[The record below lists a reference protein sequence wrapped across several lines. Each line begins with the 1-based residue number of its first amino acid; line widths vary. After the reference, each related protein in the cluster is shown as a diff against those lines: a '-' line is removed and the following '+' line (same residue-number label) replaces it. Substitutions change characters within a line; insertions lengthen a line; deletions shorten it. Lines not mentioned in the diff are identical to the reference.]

1 MMDAKYLL
9 EKAFVVLV
17 CGCLIFFLLVGCQ
30 KNAVV
35 TDMTSTVK
43 NTDAVN
49 TTPDQTTFVP
59 TSFSP
64 DDLKVAQL
72 IAVLEAPV
80 GDGEGELAYGAIGD
94 NGIAMDGPND
104 FAVAAN
110 GDIYVL
116 DNYHGNGDDRISV
129 FSHGSWLRNIDFSDF
144 ISYGNHLTIFND
156 SLYVFD
162 NKYYQGDATINKMT
176 LTGEL
181 QEKYVFGNQFVP
193 SDVRRLLDIDG
204 KVVVAS
210 HTACYTLD
218 NKTEKAVKTANLIV
232 SDYLNQFQNKVTFGS
247 TSWIIPV
254 ENREDAPI
262 PIGKTSDNELFVA
275 YWGNKYICKFN
286 ANGEPMGIVWLDEL
300 LKETVFISDSLY
312 VAHDGM
318 LYIMVG
324 HPDAL
329 LIYRAEFS

>member
-17 CGCLIFFLLVGCQ
+17 CGCLIFLPLVGCQ
-30 KNAVV
+30 KNAAV
-35 TDMTSTVK
+35 TDMTSTVE
-43 NTDAVN
+43 NTDAEN

-64 DDLKVAQL
+64 DDLKIAQL
-72 IAVLEAPV
+72 TTVLEAPV

-129 FSHGSWLRNIDFSDF
+129 FSHGSWLRNIDCSGF
-144 ISYGNHLTIFND
+144 IAYGNHLTIFDD

-162 NKYYQGDATINKMT
+162 NNYYQGDASINKMT
-176 LTGEL
+176 MIGEL
-181 QEKYVFGNQFVP
+181 QEKYVFENQFEP
-193 SDVRRLLDIDG
+193 SNVWRLLDIDG

-210 HTACYTLD
+210 HSDCYTLD
-218 NKTEKAVKTANLIV
+218 DTTKNAVKSANMIV
-232 SDYLNQFQNKVTFGS
+232 SDNLNKIQNKVIFGS

-254 ENREDAPI
+254 ETREEAPI

-275 YWGNKYICKFN
+275 YWGNKYICKFT
-286 ANGEPMGIVWLDEL
+286 ANGEPMGIIWLDEL
-300 LKETVFISDSLY
+300 LKDTVFISNSLY